1 MKITSKRFLLTVLLL
16 FCCVAA
22 FPMDDGDPGVDGPPQ
37 CPCGTSNGPGASG
50 GNPPPPVGECLPC
63 PVPIDESIMTL
74 VVIALV
80 GGIYI
85 IHRNNLKAKN
95 PI

>member
-1 MKITSKRFLLTVLLL
+1 MKITSKRFLLTVLLVL
-16 FCCVAA
+16 CCVAA
-22 FPMDDGDPGVDGPPQ
+22 FPMDDGDPGVDGPPR
-37 CPCGTSNGPGASG
+37 CPCGPFG
-50 GNPPPPVGECLPC
+50 GNGTPPPPGECNPC
-63 PVPIDESIMTL
+63 PVPIDESIMIL

-85 IHRNNLKAKN
+85 IHRNNLKTKN